1 MSTLKTNAI
10 QNTSGK
16 PILNSTGGILQVV
29 EGIKTDTFYSSS
41 QETDVDIGLQASIT
55 PSSTSSKI
63 LICVT
68 LGKVSGLNNNV
79 FRILRNGSFFKSPA
93 SASSRQLRHFS
104 SSNQGCDANHA
115 NGGFGM
121 TLLDSP
127 GTTSALTYKVQGRPE
142 FISGQGLGINR
153 SHNDNNATQ
162 GYNARC
168 VSTIVLMEVS

>member
-29 EGIKTDTFYSSS
+29 EGIKTDTFYSGTS
-41 QETDVDIGLQASIT
+41 ETDVDIGLQASIT
-55 PSSTSSKI
+55 PSSSSSKI

-93 SASSRQLRHFS
+93 SASNRPLRHFS
-104 SSNQGCDANHA
+104 SSNQGSDANHA

-142 FISGQGLGINR
+142 VISGQGLGINR
-153 SHNDNNATQ
+153 SHNDNNTNT
-162 GYNARC
+162 GYSARC

>member
-29 EGIKTDTFYSSS
+29 EGIKTDTFYSGA

-68 LGKVSGLNNNV
+68 LGKVSGINNNT
-79 FRILRNGSFFKSPA
+79 FRILRNGSFFKSPV
-93 SASSRQLRHFS
+93 SVGNRQARHFS
-104 SSNQGCDANHA
+104 NSNQGRDANHA
-115 NGGFGM
+115 GGGFGM

-142 FISGQGLGINR
+142 VISGQGLGINR
-153 SHNDNNATQ
+153 SHNDTNAGQ
-162 GYNARC
+162 GYNSRTVC
-168 VSTIVLMEVS
+168 TIVLMEVS